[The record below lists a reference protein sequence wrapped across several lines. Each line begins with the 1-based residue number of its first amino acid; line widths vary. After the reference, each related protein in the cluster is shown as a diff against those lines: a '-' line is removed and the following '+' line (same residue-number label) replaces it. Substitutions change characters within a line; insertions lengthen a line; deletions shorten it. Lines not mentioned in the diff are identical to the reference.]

1 MNTTTRVW
9 NLSAAPHDRG
19 ALTTRQIMYLV
30 ILALMPATILGAW
43 AHGVYS
49 LLVILVSAF
58 AGREHILEAYKQAVE
73 NKYHFFSYGDAMFI
87 C

>member
-49 LLVILVSAF
+49 LLVILVS
-58 AGREHILEAYKQAVE
+58 VW
-73 NKYHFFSYGDAMFI
+73 
-87 C
+87 